1 MNYATVA
8 SFNLKKAASSN
19 LKNNSYSNM
28 SFVHRTMMNMM
39 VKMLRKKPESE
50 LRAEDKMMLETYGQD
65 IDFTDRAA
73 IVPLVTDIRAGA
85 KSQ

>member
-1 MNYATVA
+1 
-8 SFNLKKAASSN
+8 
-19 LKNNSYSNM
+19 M